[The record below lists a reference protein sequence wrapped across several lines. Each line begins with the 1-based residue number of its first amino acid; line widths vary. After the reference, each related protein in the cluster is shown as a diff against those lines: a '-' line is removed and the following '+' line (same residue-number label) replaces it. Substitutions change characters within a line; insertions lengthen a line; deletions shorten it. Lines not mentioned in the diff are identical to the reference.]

1 MMTDTA
7 GFDSPATTVL
17 APRSFRAASI
27 RSVNVETLLR
37 QLVFVILLTRSV
49 CDPIF
54 GLSSTDVGGSTISLG
69 ALVNVLVIAIALLYI
84 VLRPSTARFVIF
96 AAWAPY
102 LIVAFGATLYAPQF
116 TSAARPALV
125 ILSYWAMFVLPLFM
139 FRSPADLRRFVLLI
153 FASSVVPTA
162 YAAWNILTAGSYTD
176 DFRLA
181 STFAH
186 PNIFAFYLVLLLGLA
201 LFVMASPPGR
211 WPRHERWLIAL
222 YMPVLI
228 LLLAFTKTRGAW
240 AAGSLMFLF
249 YALWLDRRLLVVFV
263 ALPLLLV
270 TPTPISDRLS
280 DLTNGET
287 IESFKQLNANTQ
299 LNSAAWREA
308 LWRSAVPSIVEQP
321 VLGHGLGSFRKSTT
335 EFFPLAGPDGTDAHN
350 LYLQIVFEMG
360 FVGLAAYL
368 WLLGSLTRW
377 IQEGLRYDP
386 NAIAVAL
393 SILAVYVLESFT
405 DNMLDYL
412 AFNWYFMFALGT
424 IGAWITYHKSGA
436 RGLRP
441 RRHVGG

>member
-1 MMTDTA
+1 MMTDIA
-7 GFDSPATTVL
+7 GFESPATAVL
-17 APRSFRAASI
+17 APRSLRATSI
-27 RSVNVETLLR
+27 RSANVETLLR
-37 QLVFVILLTRSV
+37 QVVFVILLTRSV

-54 GLSSTDVGGSTISLG
+54 GLSETDVGGSTISLG
-69 ALVNVLVIAIALLYI
+69 ALVNALAIAIVLLCI
-84 VLRPSTARFVIF
+84 VRRPSTAPFAIFVM
-96 AAWAPY
+96 WAPY

-116 TSAARPALV
+116 TSAARLALV

-153 FASSVVPTA
+153 FASSIVPSV
-162 YAAWNILTAGSYTD
+162 YAAWNILTGASYAD

-201 LFVMASPPGR
+201 LFVLASPPGR
-211 WPRHERWLIAL
+211 WPRHERCLIAL

-228 LLLAFTKTRGAW
+228 LFLAFTKTRGAW
-240 AAGSLMFLF
+240 IAGGLMFLF

-270 TPTPISDRLS
+270 VPSPISDRLS
-280 DLTNGET
+280 DLTNGES
-287 IESFKQLNANTQ
+287 IESIKELNANTQ

-308 LWRSAVPSIVEQP
+308 LWRSAVPSIIEEP
-321 VLGHGLGSFRKSTT
+321 VLGHGLQSFRALTT
-335 EFFPLAGPDGTDAHN
+335 EFFPLAGPDGIDAHN

-360 FVGLAAYL
+360 IVGLAAYL

-393 SILAVYVLESFT
+393 SILAAYVLESFA

-424 IGAWITYHKSGA
+424 IGAWIEYRKSGA
-436 RGLRP
+436 RGHRP
-441 RRHVGG
+441 RCHVGG